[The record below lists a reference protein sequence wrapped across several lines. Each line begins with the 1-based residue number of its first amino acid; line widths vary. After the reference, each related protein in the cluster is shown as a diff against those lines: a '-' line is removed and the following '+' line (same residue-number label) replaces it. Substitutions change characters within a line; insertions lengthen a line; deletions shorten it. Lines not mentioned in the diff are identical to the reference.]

1 MRGRILRTGPMTML
15 LLVAGMVGCA
25 TSPPADNP
33 GVPDWVLSAPDNMR
47 YAYGVG
53 SAPLT
58 GDAAEARRV
67 ATNRA
72 RAELLA
78 SREVSVSGESRS
90 WVERVRSGDSGA
102 ITRGFAEQ
110 TRARIPETT
119 LAGIEVAEVEPDKA
133 GETLYVLVRLDL
145 PATRMRLS
153 NELNRLH
160 RRISAAAGGNTE
172 ADDPLAVI
180 RELGPAVALIE
191 QASEME
197 SRLRLVSE
205 GPLPREPA
213 VVEYAG
219 VLERLT
225 AALDGL
231 VIAVRGEEMPDRLRA
246 GLEAGLLE
254 NGVQVGG
261 NASPH
266 LIIDGNIR
274 TRDVTRGP
282 DHFVHADA
290 VVRVTNPDG
299 RLLAQFNE
307 RVRVASTDEGL
318 ATDRAVRRLAAAVGE
333 TVGRRLFATLG
344 DI

>member
-1 MRGRILRTGPMTML
+1 MRWQTRIGLML
-15 LLVAGMVGCA
+15 MLTAGMVGCA
-25 TSPPADNP
+25 TSPPADDP
-33 GVPDWVLSAPDNMR
+33 GVPDWVLSTPEETR

-53 SAPLT
+53 SAPLA

-72 RAELLA
+72 RGELLA
-78 SREVSVSGESRS
+78 SMEVSVSGESRS
-90 WVERVRSGDSGA
+90 WVERVRAGDNGA

-110 TRARIPETT
+110 TQSRIPETT
-119 LAGIEVAEVEPDKA
+119 LAGIEVAEVEADTA

-160 RRISAAAGGNTE
+160 RRIEAAAAGNPE
-172 ADDPLAVI
+172 ARDPLVVI
-180 RELGPAVALIE
+180 RELGPAAALIE
-191 QASEME
+191 QASELE

-205 GPLPREPA
+205 GQLSRQPA
-213 VVEYAG
+213 VVEHAD

-225 AALDGL
+225 TALEGL
-231 VIAVRGEEMPDRLRA
+231 VIAVHGEEIPDRLRA
-246 GLEAGLLE
+246 ELEAGLLE
-254 NGVQVGG
+254 HGVRVGG
-261 NASPH
+261 DAPPH

-274 TRDVTRGP
+274 TRNVERGP

-290 VVRVTNPDG
+290 VVRVTDPDG

-333 TVGRRLFATLG
+333 TVGKRLFTMLG